1 MDKILNEIKT
11 RHETFQSGEIAYEK
25 KHRFDLVLLHAQLAD
40 DVAYLLTSRDELQA
54 KLDACAEMA
63 DLWRMQANEGET
75 TDGTEEQLAMVDE
88 LKAALNG

>member
-11 RHETFQSGEIAYEK
+11 RHETFQSGDIAYEK
-25 KHRFDLVLLHAQLAD
+25 KYRLDLVLLHAQLAD
-40 DVAYLLTSRDELQA
+40 DVAYLLDLV
-54 KLDACAEMA
+54 DAQ
-63 DLWRMQANEGET
+63 QANDGET